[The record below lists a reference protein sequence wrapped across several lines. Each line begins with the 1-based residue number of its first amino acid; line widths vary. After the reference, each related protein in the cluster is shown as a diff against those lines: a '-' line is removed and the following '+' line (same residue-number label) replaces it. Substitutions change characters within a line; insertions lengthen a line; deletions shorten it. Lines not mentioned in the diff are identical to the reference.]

1 MEYNESQILSLIS
14 HIHTLAQDYTTSLLG
29 QNKFSS
35 SHGHILF
42 ILSTQNELTFKELSE
57 KINRNKSTTT
67 VLIKKLEEQDLIK
80 IQKSETDKREK
91 LISLTTKGKKLN
103 ALTQEIY
110 KKLQEI
116 ISKTYT
122 EEESKKL
129 LSLLLKL
136 KEELLFINNKD

>member
-67 VLIKKLEEQDLIK
+67 VLIKKLEEQKLIK
-80 IQKSETDKREK
+80 IEKSTTDKREK
-91 LISLTTKGKKLN
+91 LISLTQKGKKLN

-136 KEELLFINNKD
+136 KEELLFINKKD

>member
-42 ILSTQNELTFKELSE
+42 ILSTQNELTFKELSG

-67 VLIKKLEEQDLIK
+67 VLIKKLEEQKLIK
-80 IQKSETDKREK
+80 IEKSTTDKREK
-91 LISLTTKGKKLN
+91 LISLTPKGKKLN

-136 KEELLFINNKD
+136 KEELLFINKKD